1 MTRIKI
7 GDVFKINT
15 PNGEAYL
22 QYVHEDKT
30 IGELVRIL
38 PGVYEKP
45 PENLKEIV
53 SGKEAYLLHC
63 SLKPAKRQK
72 IIEAI
77 SNYDIPPDFK
87 IPRKFRTEITDDEG
101 NLIGWH
107 IVDYVTWY
115 NDVVYELTEEQIQ
128 LSPWDTW
135 SYPLLVERVSEG
147 WTLENWK

>member
-1 MTRIKI
+1 MARIQI

-38 PGVYEKP
+38 PGVYEKTP
-45 PENLKEIV
+45 KNLKEIV
-53 SGKEAYLLHC
+53 AEKEAYLLHC
-63 SLKPAKRQK
+63 PLKPAIRHK

-77 SNYDIPPDFK
+77 SNYDIPQDFK
-87 IPRKFRTEITDDEG
+87 IPHKFRTEITDNEG
-101 NLIGWH
+101 NLVGWH
-107 IVDYVTWY
+107 IVDYSTWY
-115 NDVVYELTEEQIQ
+115 NHEVYELTEEQIQ

-135 SYPLLVERVSEG
+135 SYPLLVKRITEG
-147 WTLENWK
+147 WALENWK

>member
-1 MTRIKI
+1 MTKIKI

-22 QYVHEDKT
+22 QYVHEDET

-38 PGVYEKP
+38 PGVYEKL
-45 PENLKEIV
+45 PENLNEIV
-53 SGKEAYLLHC
+53 VGKEAYLLHC
-63 SLKPAKRQK
+63 PLKPAIRHK

-77 SNYDIPPDFK
+77 SNYDISQDFK
-87 IPRKFRTEITDDEG
+87 IPQKFRTEITDDEG
-101 NLIGWH
+101 NLIGWC

-128 LSPWDTW
+128 LSPWGIW

-147 WTLENWK
+147 WALENWK

>member
-1 MTRIKI
+1 MTKIKI

-22 QYVHEDKT
+22 QYVHEDET

-38 PGVYEKP
+38 PGVYEKL
-45 PENLKEIV
+45 PENLNEIV
-53 SGKEAYLLHC
+53 AGKEAYLLHC
-63 SLKPAKRQK
+63 PLKPAIRHK

-77 SNYDIPPDFK
+77 SNYDISQDFK
-87 IPRKFRTEITDDEG
+87 IPQKFRTEITDDEG
-101 NLIGWH
+101 NLIGWC

-128 LSPWDTW
+128 LSPWGIW

-147 WTLENWK
+147 WALENWK